1 MHDLI
6 SYIIRLRDRTG
17 HIVNSSS
24 EDSGN
29 ETQGSSRVRLQPI
42 VSSQPSY
49 HEVPFPAPHHHE
61 LEFAFKYFSQYAG
74 NGQEYI
80 SKFYSEE
87 WVSRASHR
95 SGAFGRKTQ
104 REIAAHSSASTATPS
119 SAAAPTSVTT
129 GSPNDRLFMESTND
143 IDIQEILKRNVK
155 QQEIL
160 NLLQLRRDRIASK
173 KEALQMA
180 KDLGKPREEINK
192 IQEQIYQM
200 TLAEDFPQVRH
211 SEDSEASRQMSSN
224 STATRLTPAFE
235 MSTLAANSRIVSP
248 PTQRT
253 CLRASPNYPQEDESL
268 YGFCQVDV
276 PGDGNCGFHVMAII
290 FNIHFDR
297 AESEKKDCVDLRDE
311 ICDLMLREAC
321 SIFLSK
327 VRDLDWAPGV
337 PGEEHKVYIED
348 EMKTEYGDVAK
359 YCANMKKHG
368 TCCGMNEFAAF
379 VHHVGDDIEIK
390 YHTTKAIE
398 GSQPGR
404 PEVYTLSRET
414 VRPDRKTYHVLH
426 KDGHD
431 GRDGHF
437 MFLVQRESERT
448 LSPSADT
455 IAVDR

>member
-1 MHDLI
+1 LCC
-6 SYIIRLRDRTG
+6 TG

-24 EDSGN
+24 DDSGN
-29 ETQGSSRVRLQPI
+29 ETQGSSRVRPQTI
-42 VSSQPSY
+42 VSTQPSY

-74 NGQEYI
+74 NGQEDV

-104 REIAAHSSASTATPS
+104 REIAAASSASTATPGTPLTNS
-119 SAAAPTSVTT
+119 SVAT

-143 IDIQEILKRNVK
+143 FDISAILQRNVK

-180 KDLGKPREEINK
+180 KDLGKSREEINK

-211 SEDSEASRQMSSN
+211 SEDPEASRQMSSN
-224 STATRLTPAFE
+224 STATRLTPALE
-235 MSTLAANSRIVSP
+235 MLTLAANSRIASP
-248 PTQRT
+248 PSQRS
-253 CLRASPNYPQEDESL
+253 CLRASPNYQQEDESL
-268 YGFCQVDV
+268 YGFRRVDV

-311 ICDLMLREAC
+311 ICDLMLREAG

-327 VRDLDWAPGV
+327 VRDRDWAPGV
-337 PGEEHKVYIED
+337 HGEEHSVYIED
-348 EMKTEYGDVAK
+348 GMKEEHGDVAR

-390 YHTTKAIE
+390 YHTTKVIE

-426 KDGHD
+426 KDGDD

-437 MFLVQRESERT
+437 MFLVRRESERT
-448 LSPSADT
+448 LSPSAAAIVIEAD
-455 IAVDR
+455 